1 MSWMPILNS
10 GFFRTLLFKHQR
22 KEPYSTKP
30 QSSIFGK
37 VVYCKQN
44 RSKKN
49 NKTSLDT
56 TVIQAKVP
64 VSTAGKVI

>member
-1 MSWMPILNS
+1 MPILNS

-37 VVYCKQN
+37 VVHCKQN
-44 RSKKN
+44 RSKQKQQQN
-49 NKTSLDT
+49 
-56 TVIQAKVP
+56 
-64 VSTAGKVI
+64 

>member
-1 MSWMPILNS
+1 MPILNS
-10 GFFRTLLFKHQR
+10 GFFRTLLFNHQR

-64 VSTAGKVI
+64 VSTEGKVI